1 MAGETE
7 VRALL
12 PRTGTRNRVA
22 CRPADDLHAVVAWRV
37 LHVSSASGPTPC
49 GAGREACGR
58 PAQTW
63 AFAGEAAVRLL
74 ESCCGAPTATVVVV
88 RGVPWWGVVSSA
100 AGPVLMVAGWTV
112 AGGLQPRSF
121 DPVAQPVSALAAP
134 GAADRWVMTL
144 TFLVVGGCDV
154 VTGVALRPARAP
166 GRLILMAAA
175 AAGILVAAN
184 PEHPGTS
191 FPLPHMI
198 WAAAGCAALVAWPA
212 GAWRR
217 GPSVPWGLRPAASA
231 SAVTVLLALLA
242 WFGAELITG
251 GGQAG
256 LAERIFGAAQ
266 ALWPLA
272 VVVSCR
278 HAVRTGTGPGPVP
291 GPSRSGAPLP
301 STRKDRPGMRA
312 THGPPG
318 PARDRHQLP
327 GRTDLH
333 VIHDLVSPETH
344 YLAAVRAQQ
353 HHDWWR
359 QHRPARAVG
368 AST

>member
-1 MAGETE
+1 
-7 VRALL
+7 
-12 PRTGTRNRVA
+12 
-22 CRPADDLHAVVAWRV
+22 
-37 LHVSSASGPTPC
+37 
-49 GAGREACGR
+49 
-58 PAQTW
+58 
-63 AFAGEAAVRLL
+63 
-74 ESCCGAPTATVVVV
+74 VVVV

-100 AGPVLMVAGWTV
+100 AAPVLMVAGWTV
-112 AGGLQPRSF
+112 AAGLQPRSF
-121 DPVAQPVSALAAP
+121 DPVAQPVSVLAAP

-144 TFLVVGGCDV
+144 TFLVVGACDV
-154 VTGVALRPARAP
+154 VTGISLRPARAP

-198 WAAAGCAALVAWPA
+198 WTAAGCAALVGWPA

-217 GPSVPWGLRPAASA
+217 GPSVPWGLRPAVSA

-256 LAERIFGAAQ
+256 LAERVFGAAQ

-278 HAVRTGTGPGPVP
+278 RAARAGPRPGPVP
-291 GPSRSGAPLP
+291 GLNRSGA
-301 STRKDRPGMRA
+301 
-312 THGPPG
+312 
-318 PARDRHQLP
+318 
-327 GRTDLH
+327 
-333 VIHDLVSPETH
+333 
-344 YLAAVRAQQ
+344 
-353 HHDWWR
+353 
-359 QHRPARAVG
+359 RPAVDA
-368 AST
+368 